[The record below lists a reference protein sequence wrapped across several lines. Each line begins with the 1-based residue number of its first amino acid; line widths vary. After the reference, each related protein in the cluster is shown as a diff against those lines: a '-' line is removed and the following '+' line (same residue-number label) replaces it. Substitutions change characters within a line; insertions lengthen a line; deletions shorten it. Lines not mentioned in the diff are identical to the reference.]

1 VGNQVRQD
9 LDRCADRPGRPD
21 RQDFTTNLE
30 AVARGVRRLE
40 EIRDPMLRDAVSAAL
55 RLRDSGARIDP
66 AARAR
71 MRRQVLA
78 AIAPSRPT
86 FVDHVMTIFVLLAKP
101 TPALLRIL
109 AVALAG
115 AGLLAGATVA
125 SADSLP
131 DDALYGFKLAG
142 EQLRLSIASTPED
155 RAAVGTSIAAHRL
168 DEAERL
174 AEIGRDDATIDMTA
188 AYGVSL
194 ATAAAE
200 LASVEALQPKLAALV
215 AQLQAQLL
223 QQQDRV
229 GATATRLAA
238 DPRTAGAAAV
248 LAVVGPR
255 TGADLAPSA
264 VRIADVAAAVT
275 TRLVAVAETRAAQ
288 GRDDDDEVT
297 ATWRPP
303 SAGANSRPVA
313 ITHPAI
319 ARPAAT
325 SPARPIAAPV
335 DLGAARDARQHAQH
349 AAEEAQRAAARA
361 RENSRRT
368 AHSSS
373 PRP

>member
-1 VGNQVRQD
+1 
-9 LDRCADRPGRPD
+9 
-21 RQDFTTNLE
+21 
-30 AVARGVRRLE
+30 
-40 EIRDPMLRDAVSAAL
+40 MLRDAVAAAL
-55 RLRDSGARIDP
+55 RLRDSGARLDP

-86 FVDHVMTIFVLLAKP
+86 FADHVMTIFVLLAKP

-155 RAAVGTSIAAHRL
+155 RAAVGISIAAHRL

-174 AEIGRDDATIDMTA
+174 AEIGRDDATIEMTA

-200 LASVEALQPKLAALV
+200 LASVETLQPKLAALV
-215 AQLQAQLL
+215 AQLQVQLL

-229 GATATRLAA
+229 GATATRLAD

-248 LAVVGPR
+248 LAAVGPR
-255 TGADLAPSA
+255 TGADLVPSA
-264 VRIADVAAAVT
+264 VRIADAAAAVT

-288 GRDDDDEVT
+288 GREDDDDDVI
-297 ATWRPP
+297 APRRPP
-303 SAGANSRPVA
+303 SAKANSRPVA
-313 ITHPAI
+313 TTHPAT

-335 DLGAARDARQHAQH
+335 DLGAARDAAHHAQH

-361 RENSRRT
+361 RENSGRT
-368 AHSSS
+368 AHPSS
-373 PRP
+373 PRH